1 MKLYDGLL
9 HELFHEP
16 ERDLVFRDMLAWLD
30 DRAKA
35 PAKAAAGK

>member
-1 MKLYDGLL
+1 MKVYDGLL

-30 DRAKA
+30 ERAK
-35 PAKAAAGK
+35 PAARVVTGK